1 MTSPFISTRRRQL
14 VGFGAIVGLCLFAWW
29 AVQPVGDDCPTEGLT
44 LSSDP
49 YGSTYDPAEA
59 KGTSTSA
66 AFGSGG
72 DDAPCQA
79 ETQHPRLYGWLGL

>member
-1 MTSPFISTRRRQL
+1 MTSPFISIPRRQL
-14 VGFGAIVGLCLFAWW
+14 ASFGAVAGLCLFAWW
-29 AVQPVGDDCPTEGLT
+29 AVQPVGDDCPTEGRT

-59 KGTSTSA
+59 KGSSTSA

-72 DDAPCQA
+72 DDPCQA